1 MMVLVYQLNTTTAED
16 TVIGHLE
23 SDGGPI
29 VLSDPNNQALRSI
42 ISDSVV
48 DGNGPLDPSDP
59 LDFLSRLCL
68 VYNGSYFRVSRP
80 I

>member
-1 MMVLVYQLNTTTAED
+1 MYELNTTTAED
-16 TVIGHLE
+16 TVTGHLE

-29 VLSDPNNQALRSI
+29 VLSDPSNATLQHIVS
-42 ISDSVV
+42 SPVS

-59 LDFLSRLCL
+59 LEFLSRLYL
-68 VYNGSYFRVSRP
+68 VYKSYALRVSKP